1 MEKIKAFVF
10 KKRSLRSLIWLWGIL
25 GTLILSLI
33 VDLLSNSF
41 LSGPWGYG
49 NSFWLIA
56 IYYFFTLFLS
66 YRTYTSKP
74 IFKSFV
80 QFFGQMA
87 VLIIIMSFWGVYSMF
102 MTTDYQENKPW
113 LEEEAPSIF
122 TEDTKL
128 AFPNDAKL
136 IHTSVRKWGP
146 NFSKNIVFRVDD
158 INSFG
163 QKATDKYI
171 FHNIVMD
178 FPNIGEN
185 SLGESNGNVL
195 LPPFCM
201 ESKSVSVVPS
211 YLKVTREVT
220 NPEDFCGQR
229 DALFTQVKLETEI
242 GILMVI
248 LPKEKLV
255 WLSSSYWF

>member
-10 KKRSLRSLIWLWGIL
+10 KERSLRSLIWLWGIL

-87 VLIIIMSFWGVYSMF
+87 V
-102 MTTDYQENKPW
+102 
-113 LEEEAPSIF
+113 
-122 TEDTKL
+122 
-128 AFPNDAKL
+128 
-136 IHTSVRKWGP
+136 
-146 NFSKNIVFRVDD
+146 NIEF
-158 INSFG
+158 N
-163 QKATDKYI
+163 
-171 FHNIVMD
+171 
-178 FPNIGEN
+178 
-185 SLGESNGNVL
+185 L
-195 LPPFCM
+195 
-201 ESKSVSVVPS
+201 
-211 YLKVTREVT
+211 
-220 NPEDFCGQR
+220 
-229 DALFTQVKLETEI
+229 
-242 GILMVI
+242 
-248 LPKEKLV
+248 
-255 WLSSSYWF
+255 